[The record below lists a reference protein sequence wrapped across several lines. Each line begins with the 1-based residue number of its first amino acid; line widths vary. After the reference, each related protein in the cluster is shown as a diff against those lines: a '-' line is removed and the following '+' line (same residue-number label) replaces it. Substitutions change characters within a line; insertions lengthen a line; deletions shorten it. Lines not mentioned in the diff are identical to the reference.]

1 MTAPPLEVEETGR
14 PDRAAIIIPA
24 RYGSTRYPGK
34 PLVSLTGANGTPHTL
49 IEHSWR
55 AANRVPGV
63 DSVVVATDDIRIAEE
78 VRRFG
83 GAVIMTAES
92 CANGTERCAAALAHM
107 ADPPAIIV
115 NFQGDAP
122 LMPAYVVSRLIE
134 YLRDD
139 AATAVAT
146 PALRCTPSLYRHL
159 SEDERA
165 GRVGGTT
172 VVCDAWSRALYFSKR
187 TLPFLPEN
195 WRDGEECPVLL
206 HLGAYAYRPASLA
219 DYAAWPAC
227 LLEQAEG
234 LEQLRFLYHGVG
246 MKVIECD
253 VPDWDVVEL
262 NNPSDV
268 PVVEA
273 MLRRHGL
280 D

>member
-1 MTAPPLEVEETGR
+1 MTAPALDVEKTSH

-34 PLVSLTGANGTPHTL
+34 PLVSLTGANGTPRTL

-63 DSVVVATDDIRIAEE
+63 DFVVVATDDMRIAEE
-78 VRRFG
+78 ARRFG
-83 GAVIMTAES
+83 GVAIMTAES
-92 CANGTERCAAALAHM
+92 CANGTERCAEALAHM

-134 YLRDD
+134 HLRND

-146 PALRCTPSLYRHL
+146 PALRCTPSLYHHL
-159 SEDERA
+159 NEDERA

-187 TLPFLPEN
+187 TLPFLPEH
-195 WRDGEECPVLL
+195 WRGGDECPALL

-219 DYAAWPAC
+219 DYAAWPPC

-234 LEQLRFLYHGVG
+234 LEQLRFLYNGVG
-246 MKVIECD
+246 IKVVKCD

-273 MLRRHGL
+273 MLRRSGL

>member
-1 MTAPPLEVEETGR
+1 MTAQVLEKASR

-34 PLVSLTGANGTPHTL
+34 PLVSLIGANGTSRTL
-49 IEHSWR
+49 IERSWR
-55 AANRVPGV
+55 AANMVPGV
-63 DSVVVATDDIRIAEE
+63 DFVVVATDDIRIAEE

-83 GAVIMTAES
+83 GTAIMTAE
-92 CANGTERCAAALAHM
+92 CANGTERCAAAVAHM
-107 ADPPAIIV
+107 VDPPAIIV

-134 YLRDD
+134 RLRDD
-139 AATAVAT
+139 AAIAVAT

-187 TLPFLPEN
+187 TLPFLPEG
-195 WRDGEECPVLL
+195 WRSGDECPALL
-206 HLGAYAYRPASLA
+206 HLGAYAYRSSSLPE
-219 DYAAWPAC
+219 YAAWPPC
-227 LLEQAEG
+227 MLEQAEG
-234 LEQLRFLYHGVG
+234 LEQLRFLQNGIG
-246 MKVIECD
+246 IKIIQCD

-268 PVVEA
+268 PLVEA
-273 MLRRHGL
+273 MLRRRGL

>member
-1 MTAPPLEVEETGR
+1 MTAPAPVGKTSR

-34 PLVSLTGANGTPHTL
+34 PLVSLTGANGTQRTL

-63 DSVVVATDDIRIAEE
+63 DFVVVATDDMRIAEE

-83 GAVIMTAES
+83 GTAIMTAES
-92 CANGTERCAAALAHM
+92 CANGTERCAAAIAQM
-107 ADPPAIIV
+107 DDPPAIIV

-134 YLRDD
+134 HLRND

-187 TLPFLPEN
+187 ILPFLPEH
-195 WRDGEECPVLL
+195 WRGGDECPALL

-219 DYAAWPAC
+219 DYAAWPPC

-234 LEQLRFLYHGVG
+234 LEQLRFLYNGVG
-246 MKVIECD
+246 IKVVECD

-273 MLRRHGL
+273 MLRRRGL

>member
-1 MTAPPLEVEETGR
+1 MTAPVFEVGKTSR

-34 PLVSLTGANGTPHTL
+34 PLVGLIGANGTSRTL
-49 IEHSWR
+49 VERSWR
-55 AANRVPGV
+55 AANMVPGV
-63 DSVVVATDDIRIAEE
+63 DFVVVATDDTRIAEE

-83 GAVIMTAES
+83 GAAIMTAES
-92 CANGTERCAAALAHM
+92 CANGTERCAAAIAQM

-122 LMPAYVVSRLIE
+122 LMPAHVVSSLIE
-134 YLRDD
+134 RLRDD
-139 AATAVAT
+139 AAIAVAT

-165 GRVGGTT
+165 GRIGGTT
-172 VVCDAWSRALYFSKR
+172 VVCDAWSKALYFSKR
-187 TLPFLPEN
+187 TLPFLPES
-195 WRDGEECPVLL
+195 WRSGDECPALL

-219 DYAAWPAC
+219 DYAAWPPC
-227 LLEQAEG
+227 FLEQAEG
-234 LEQLRFLYHGVG
+234 LEQLRFLYNGVG
-246 MKVIECD
+246 IKVIECD

-268 PVVEA
+268 PLVEA
-273 MLRRHGL
+273 MLRRRGL